1 MKIEH
6 LRLHNFLSY
15 RGVTEIDLRNV
26 SICAIIG
33 QNGAGKSSIL
43 DAITYALFG
52 QTRATSE
59 EELSFGYNSEHKR
72 WLVPLFGV
80 GLHVQ
85 IGEWTYQIERLR
97 HQKKGGELVVS
108 QWRKEN
114 GNTIEGIHVQGLR
127 EGQEFLNK
135 ILGMDYEA
143 FISSVVMRQDDYEAF
158 MKMAPGAAKEV
169 LMKIIGIGQFEDKR
183 DAAAEKA
190 KEIAVKISG
199 LETVIQLN
207 TEKLAD
213 SKNPDEQLKVL
224 KDMGQRLKKQ
234 ASDKETEMKKA
245 EANLIEV
252 RNNLS
257 KVQETLDQL
266 MALKKELAPMGPTIT
281 RKENEL
287 DRLIGASNLTL
298 EEILQ
303 TSADDWELV
312 RGGIEERI
320 REFEDEIAELRD
332 KTVQCDTLLSSY
344 RASIMD
350 LKSNP
355 QKCLLGKGECDGILK
370 EQCTEKI
377 EGITKT
383 GLKVKEDREKAA
395 KEQERLTILLKEQ
408 KTILEATK
416 AARQVA
422 ADMPMLKTWKESR
435 DRAEAKKD
443 QLETF
448 LQENRDSTEDDA
460 RALEFEIKGY
470 EKGIKDLQAQAM
482 EIQKEIGS
490 IEQTKT
496 ALNKLTQETEQ
507 MKKMLPEQKER
518 LFIYETLKK
527 ALSKDGIPALMIET
541 VVPQLEAH
549 ANELLDKLSNGQ
561 ISVEFRL
568 QKKLKSGGFSDSFEI
583 YVTDEQGTRSV
594 SMYSGGEK
602 YRIILAI
609 HSAFSR
615 YLIHRSG
622 TPLKFLCI
630 DEPTGLD
637 DQGIERFVE
646 TLGGLREG
654 YEQIFVIT
662 HLKSLVEYF
671 PQTLMVE
678 KTTAGSVI
686 RREGLL
692 DAATGPKNNGGKKT
706 NTSYDL

>member
-1 MKIEH
+1 MKIEQI
-6 LRLHNFLSY
+6 RMNNFLSY
-15 RGVTEIDLRNV
+15 RGVTEIDLRDV

-43 DAITYALFG
+43 EAITYALFG
-52 QTRATSE
+52 RTRANSE
-59 EELSFGYNSEHKR
+59 DELSFGYNSEFKR

-97 HQKKGGELVVS
+97 HQKKGGELVVM
-108 QWRKEN
+108 QRKTEN
-114 GNTIEGIHVQGLR
+114 GNTIEGTHVQGLR

-135 ILGMDYEA
+135 ILGMDYES
-143 FISSVVMRQDDYEAF
+143 FVSSVIMKQDGYEAF
-158 MKMAPGAAKEV
+158 MKMAPGEAKEV

-190 KEIAVKISG
+190 REIGVRISG
-199 LETVIQLN
+199 LETVIDMN
-207 TEKLAD
+207 MRKLAD
-213 SKNPDEQLKVL
+213 TRDPDQQLQAL
-224 KDMGQRLKKQ
+224 KDTAQRLKKQ
-234 ASDKETEMKKA
+234 AFDKETDMKAA
-245 EANLIEV
+245 ELNLKEV
-252 RNNLS
+252 RDNL
-257 KVQETLDQL
+257 KKFQETLDEI
-266 MALKKELAPMGPTIT
+266 MSLKKELALIGPTIT
-281 RKENEL
+281 RKENEI
-287 DRLIGASNLTL
+287 DRLIGISNITL

-303 TSADDWELV
+303 TSTDDWELV
-312 RGGIEERI
+312 QKGIAEKIEDLEEKI
-320 REFEDEIAELRD
+320 SELRD
-332 KTVQCDTLLSSY
+332 QTVQCDTLLSTY
-344 RASIMD
+344 RSSIVD

-355 QKCLLGKGECDGILK
+355 QKCLLGKEECDGILK
-370 EQCTEKI
+370 QQCAEKI
-377 EGITKT
+377 EAITKT

-395 KEQERLTILLKEQ
+395 AEQESLMILLKEQ
-408 KTILEATK
+408 KQILEATK

-422 ADMPMLKTWKESR
+422 TDMPMLKTGKESM
-435 DRAEAKKD
+435 DRAEAKKN
-443 QLETF
+443 QLETY

-460 RALEFEIKGY
+460 RALEFEVKGY
-470 EKGIKDLQAQAM
+470 EKGIRDLQAQAM
-482 EIQKEIGS
+482 EIQKQIGS
-490 IEQTKT
+490 VEQAK
-496 ALNKLTQETEQ
+496 ADIKKLAQETEK
-507 MKKMLPEQKER
+507 MKKMLPDQKEQ

-541 VVPQLEAH
+541 VVPQLETH

-646 TLGGLREG
+646 TLGGLRDG

-678 KTTAGSVI
+678 KTTMGSVV
-686 RREGLL
+686 RSQGLQAL
-692 DAATGPKNNGGKKT
+692 QNKGGKNPPT
-706 NTSYDL
+706 FYDL